1 MEARHMILTIAESL
15 IDLAAILAGVGGIA
29 CLAYFIGLVA
39 WEHRTE
45 RLRLREYRRERAGN
59 AAGLT
64 LESGPAH
71 PRAVRRPTPRSRRPR
86 SIQHHA

>member
-1 MEARHMILTIAESL
+1 MIMTIAESV

-39 WEHRTE
+39 WEHRTQH
-45 RLRLREYRRERAGN
+45 LRLREYRRERAGN
-59 AAGLT
+59 AAGYT
-64 LESGPAH
+64 LEPGSTH
-71 PRAVRRPTPRSRRPR
+71 PHAVLGPTPRSGRPH